1 MDELRRAQQASQKKR
16 QYLGIGA
23 AVAVLFVAFLALSGA
38 LSGSSKKKVSTT
50 TATTTGSGSTT
61 LPTGPTTTLNN
72 AVAVITAP
80 ANLGCP
86 KADGTSP
93 HYTKFAAAPG
103 VCIDAAK
110 TYTAQIQTDVG
121 TIVVKLDPKIAP
133 KTVNNFVYLAGYH
146 FFDGIVFHR
155 VLPGFVDQGG
165 DPTGTGSGGPGY
177 QFADELPK
185 PGDYKAGSL
194 AMANAGPNTNGSQFF
209 IIVSD
214 QAGQQLVQAAGN
226 KAAYTLFGQVTSGI
240 NVALK
245 INVDGAADPSPPK
258 VLHRMV
264 KVTVA
269 VS

>member
-1 MDELRRAQQASQKKR
+1 MEELRRAQQASQKRR
-16 QYLGIGA
+16 QYFGVGGA
-23 AVAVLFVAFLALSGA
+23 VLILFVAFLAFSGV
-38 LSGSSKKKVSTT
+38 LSGSPKKKVATT
-50 TATTTGSGSTT
+50 TATTLAGSSTT
-61 LPTGPTTTLNN
+61 APSGPTTTVNN
-72 AVAVITAP
+72 AVAVIVAP
-80 ANLGCP
+80 ANAGCP

-93 HYTKFAAAPG
+93 HYTKFAAAPPM
-103 VCIDAAK
+103 CIDVNK
-110 TYTAQIQTDVG
+110 TYTATIQTDAG
-121 TIVVKLDPKIAP
+121 TMVVKLDPKIAP

-165 DPTGTGSGGPGY
+165 DPLGTGSGGPGY
-177 QFADELPK
+177 KFADELPK
-185 PGDYKAGSL
+185 PTDYKAGSL
-194 AMANAGPNTNGSQFF
+194 AMANSGPDTNGSQFF

-226 KAAYTLFGQVTSGI
+226 KAAYSLFGQITSGLD
-240 NVALK
+240 VAVK
-245 INVDGAADPSPPK
+245 INHDGAADPNPPK